1 MAFLSCSKDIIL
13 DVNKGAAIEF
23 TVAAHTRAHEVTSN
37 NLMTFY
43 ATAVDPRQ
51 EVNYFSNLP
60 YIKSGEYYHSS
71 PSYYWPGDGA
81 PLNIYAYA
89 PSATDLGVTED
100 GTSGTTLNIGKNT
113 QILSNFSPAA
123 EIADQKDFITA
134 VKPEFTHPGD
144 GSSVLLEFKHQLVQI
159 EIKAKNSNAGEIYHV
174 KGVKIAQI
182 KSKGDFDFTSQ
193 SWTLDNEAKAVYEVT
208 YDDVRT
214 LDPYGVNLMNTA
226 GDNITESYSDNAML
240 LPQEITS
247 WDPQDD
253 QQNDKKGAYIAVLMK
268 ITTSSDASVTTTD
281 ENDGYQWVAA
291 PFPTGTKWEAGNK
304 YIYTLDFT
312 NGASYSDPSISGGGV
327 LLQNEISFDVD
338 IVDWD
343 ETVENIPN
351 VEELQTEMLIGKWL
365 FKDGMIN
372 ISYENETVN
381 EVYLGAL
388 EDAVQF
394 GAANTIEFVSEDTFI
409 INEDPDQLAHVSII
423 NGILYLTETGL
434 PSNVTAYVKS
444 FDDENFTLE
453 YYFTARDIEF
463 GENGA
468 DLLYTFTFNYI
479 KDTWLQNLIGNWY
492 FDTAMLVRTNE
503 YGQIEE
509 RRKLGSVDFAESY
522 GLGISSVIFEQDLS
536 FVININ
542 KSTSNGIL
550 SGFTLDMPVDVL
562 PDNCSVRVESCKSDL
577 LVLEMSYS
585 ADGNTYSFTFDLTR
599 FENTVQQNWRENI
612 VGQWKFESIHNLHI
626 YDDGTTEDVGYDQ
639 EFNPAFDIIN
649 FVDEYTLYLY
659 DVPDSFEAKFV
670 DGEGFFMDFSYM
682 KFYVNAITPSLMEL
696 SMPSRIEVN
705 GNEVYQELTARY
717 VKLNQNE

>member
-1 MAFLSCSKDIIL
+1 MKRFLLTGIALTALLSCSKDIVL
-13 DVNKGAAIEF
+13 DANRGAAIEF
-23 TVAAHTRAHEVTSN
+23 TVAAQTRAQELTGN
-37 NLMTFY
+37 NLKTFY
-43 ATAVDPRQ
+43 VTAVDPRQ
-51 EVNYFSNLP
+51 DINYFTEVP

-71 PSYYWPGDGA
+71 PTYYWPGDGA
-81 PLNIYAYA
+81 PLNIYAFA
-89 PSATDLGVTED
+89 PSFDDLCVS
-100 GTSGTTLNIGKNT
+100 TSGDGESILTINRTEQTLE
-113 QILSNFSPAA
+113 NFSPAA
-123 EIADQKDFITA
+123 DISDQQDFITA
-134 VKPEFTHPGD
+134 VLPEFSHSGD
-144 GSSVLLEFKHQLVQI
+144 GSPVLLPFKHQLAQI
-159 EIKAKNSNAGEIYHV
+159 EIKAKNSNEGQIYHV

-182 KSKGDFDFTSQ
+182 KSKGDFDFTTEK
-193 SWTLDNEAKAVYEVT
+193 WTLDNETKAIYEVT

-214 LDPYGVNLMNTA
+214 LNALGVNLMATV
-226 GDNITESYSDNAML
+226 GDNVTEVYSDNAML
-240 LPQEITS
+240 LPQVITP

-253 QQNDKKGAYIAVLMK
+253 QQNVNKGAYVAVLMK
-268 ITTSSDASVTTTD
+268 ITTSSGALVSETD

-291 PFPTGTKWEAGNK
+291 PFPSGTEWVSGNK

-312 NGASYSDPSISGGGV
+312 NGASYSDPSVSGGGV
-327 LLQNEISFDVD
+327 LLENEIQFDVD
-338 IVDWD
+338 IVDWN
-343 ETVENIPN
+343 ETQETIP
-351 VEELQTEMLIGKWL
+351 EDELQTL
-365 FKDGMIN
+365 
-372 ISYENETVN
+372 V
-381 EVYLGAL
+381 
-388 EDAVQF
+388 
-394 GAANTIEFVSEDTFI
+394 
-409 INEDPDQLAHVSII
+409 
-423 NGILYLTETGL
+423 
-434 PSNVTAYVKS
+434 
-444 FDDENFTLE
+444 
-453 YYFTARDIEF
+453 
-463 GENGA
+463 
-468 DLLYTFTFNYI
+468 
-479 KDTWLQNLIGNWY
+479 QNLIGTWY
-492 FDTAMLVRTNE
+492 FDKAMLVRTNE

-522 GLGISSVIFEQDLS
+522 GLGISSVVFEQDLS

-562 PDNCSVRVESCKSDL
+562 PDNCSVRVESCRSDL